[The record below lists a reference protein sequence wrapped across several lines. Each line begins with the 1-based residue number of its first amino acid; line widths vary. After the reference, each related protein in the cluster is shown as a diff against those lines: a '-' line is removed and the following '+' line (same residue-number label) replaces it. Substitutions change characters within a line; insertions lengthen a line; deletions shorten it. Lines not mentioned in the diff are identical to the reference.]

1 MNPLPF
7 FVFLRPMLKS
17 FIIAIDGLA
26 GSGKSTSAKII
37 AKELGFI
44 YLDTGA
50 MYRAITYLALKNNII
65 DNEEAIVKLA
75 ENSKIKLNFTEGKTI
90 VVIND
95 EDVTEAIRSFDV
107 NSNVSEVSKISGVR
121 KALVKI
127 QQEIGKNTCLV
138 TEGRDTTTVVFP
150 NADVKIYLTASIEKR
165 AERRQI
171 DFIKQG
177 ENFSIGE
184 VKENLSKRDY
194 IDSNRDDSPLTKAD
208 DAYEV
213 DTSDITIDE
222 QVTSILNISRKVMN
236 SKYPELKVIN
246 E

>member
-1 MNPLPF
+1 
-7 FVFLRPMLKS
+7 MLNR

-26 GSGKSTSAKII
+26 GSGKSTSAKLV

-50 MYRAITYLALKNNII
+50 MYRAITYLALRNNII
-65 DNEEAIVKLA
+65 DDEDAIIKLT
-75 ENSKIKLNFTEGKTI
+75 EMSSIKLNFTDGKTI
-90 VVIND
+90 VIINS
-95 EDVTEAIRSFDV
+95 EDVTDEIRSFEV
-107 NSNVSEVSKISGVR
+107 NSKVSEVSKISGVR

-127 QQEIGKNTCLV
+127 QQEIGKDTCLV

-150 NADVKIYLTASIEKR
+150 DADVKIYLTASIEKR

-177 ENFSIGE
+177 EKFSLGE
-184 VKENLSKRDY
+184 VQQNLSKRDY
-194 IDSNRDDSPLTKAD
+194 IDSNRDDSPLTKAE
-208 DAYEV
+208 DAFEV

-222 QVTSILNISRKVMN
+222 QVRIILNIAKDVM
-236 SKYPELKVIN
+236 SKKYPEMKVC
-246 E
+246 

>member
-1 MNPLPF
+1 
-7 FVFLRPMLKS
+7 MLNR

-26 GSGKSTSAKII
+26 GSGKSTSAKLV

-50 MYRAITYLALKNNII
+50 MYRAITYLALRNSII
-65 DNEEAIVKLA
+65 DDENAITKLT
-75 ENSKIKLNFTEGKTI
+75 EMSSIKLNFADGKTI
-90 VVIND
+90 VIINN
-95 EDVTEAIRSFDV
+95 EDVTDEIRSFEV
-107 NSNVSEVSKISGVR
+107 NSKVSEVSKISGVR

-127 QQEIGKNTCLV
+127 QQEIGKDTCLV

-150 NADVKIYLTASIEKR
+150 DADVKIYLTASIEKR

-177 ENFSIGE
+177 EKFSLGE
-184 VKENLSKRDY
+184 VQQNLSKRDY
-194 IDSNRDDSPLTKAD
+194 IDSNRDDSPLTKAE
-208 DAYEV
+208 DAFEV

-222 QVTSILNISRKVMN
+222 QVKIILNIVKNVM
-236 SKYPELKVIN
+236 SKKYPEMKVC
-246 E
+246 